1 VFTGSSDGY
10 TASLPNRK
18 PLRFLIPG
26 SRSKES
32 EGLGHGWRLST
43 GLMLCVTWVSSII
56 VSTGNS
62 NVEKVK
68 VQALPMKVCK
78 L

>member
-1 VFTGSSDGY
+1 
-10 TASLPNRK
+10 
-18 PLRFLIPG
+18 
-26 SRSKES
+26 
-32 EGLGHGWRLST
+32 
-43 GLMLCVTWVSSII
+43 MLCVTWVSSII